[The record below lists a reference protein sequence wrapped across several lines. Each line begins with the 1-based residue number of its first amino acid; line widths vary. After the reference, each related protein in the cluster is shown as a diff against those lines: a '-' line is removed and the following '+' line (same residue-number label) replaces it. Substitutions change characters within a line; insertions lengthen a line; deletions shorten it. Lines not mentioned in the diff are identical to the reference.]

1 MTNHNSRVSSS
12 EGEKIFTAHWQI
24 ALILLKQDVR
34 ADFSESFG
42 TKASLHTKR
51 YGINDMKINK

>member
-1 MTNHNSRVSSS
+1 MTNHNSRVSPS
-12 EGEKIFTAHWQI
+12 EGEKIFTAQQQI

-42 TKASLHTKR
+42 IKASLRTKR
-51 YGINDMKINK
+51 